1 MALISMSCEVLLVPF
16 SQKMRPREFVELSS
30 GHTENARVRT
40 HSQTP
45 LLLFFF
51 FNIYVFIYLAVS
63 GLSCGP
69 QDLLLSSAAS
79 LYLWCVGSGARA

>member
-40 HSQTP
+40 HSKTT
-45 LLLFFF
+45 LILFFF
-51 FNIYVFIYLAVS
+51 LIFMYLFIWLYRVS
-63 GLSCGP
+63 V
-69 QDLLLSSAAS
+69 AARRIF
-79 LYLWCVGSGARA
+79 C